1 MAHQIIQKIQKIT
14 IQGHGGTDWTQSMLK
29 SAQAGPG
36 FCGMDGM
43 LVTGEN
49 SVTKWFNS
57 F

>member
-14 IQGHGGTDWTQSMLK
+14 IQGHGGTDWTQSMLQ